1 MKKLILKTTLL
12 FISLTTFGQT
22 TATYDIVF
30 TSNWEAHGTL
40 PGGAHF
46 TELVGASHNN
56 SVTFLEMGS
65 LATSGIEQVAETGLF
80 SIFNSEVTTAINA
93 NNADQF
99 IIGPDLFFNGPGRTI
114 TINDLTISSEYPLI
128 SLASMLA
135 PSPDWMIAVN
145 SISLIDNSGQ
155 WIPEI
160 TMDLFTYDAGTEEGT
175 GYSLN
180 NAATSPHEPI
190 SLVETSNS
198 PLNSQKIGTIVFT
211 QKQLSVEE
219 FGTQKD
225 KITISPNPSNGNISI
240 ATTQASTVKEIE
252 VYNVLGKQ
260 VRKYNF
266 KESNSNINL
275 DLTNLNSGIYLVRL
289 YTNVGKTETQK
300 IILR

>member
-1 MKKLILKTTLL
+1 MKKLILKTIFLL
-12 FISLTTFGQT
+12 FCFHTFGQT

-40 PGGAHF
+40 PGNAHF
-46 TELVGASHNN
+46 TELVGATHNTN
-56 SVTFLEMGS
+56 ITFLEMGG
-65 LATSGIEQVAETGLF
+65 LATQGIEQVAETGGF
-80 SIFNSEVTTAINA
+80 GIFESEVNAAITA

-99 IIGPDLFFNGPGRTI
+99 IEGPDLFFNGPGRTI
-114 TINDLTISSEYPLI
+114 TISDLTVSSDYPLV

-145 SISLIDNSGQ
+145 SISLIDNGGQ

-160 TMDLFTYDAGTEEGT
+160 TMDLFTYDAGTEEGN

-180 NAATSPHEPI
+180 NSPTNPHEPI
-190 SLVETSNS
+190 SLVDHSST
-198 PLNSQKIGTIVFT
+198 PLINERIGTIVFT
-211 QKQLSVEE
+211 QKQLNVED
-219 FGTQKD
+219 FNTQKEEI
-225 KITISPNPSNGNISI
+225 KISPNPSDGNISI
-240 ATTQASTVKEIE
+240 LTAKASTIREIE

-260 VRKYNF
+260 VRRYDF
-266 KESNSNINL
+266 KNSNNTINL

-289 YTNVGKTETQK
+289 FTEAGRIETQK